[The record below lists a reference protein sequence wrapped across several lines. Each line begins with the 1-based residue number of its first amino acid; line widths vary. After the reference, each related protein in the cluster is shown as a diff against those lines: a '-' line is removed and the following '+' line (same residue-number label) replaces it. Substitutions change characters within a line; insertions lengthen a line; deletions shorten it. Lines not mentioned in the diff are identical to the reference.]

1 MQRMMSALLLAVT
14 AASAAAEPYAAAEVG
29 YGRVDFSLGTPF
41 RGDID
46 DEAMT
51 TGVNLGYRFSELL
64 EGEIGASWYGD
75 VSGRGSPCPA
85 GDICILSIRTI
96 PDNDIRVYRASLLP
110 GFERGDVRLF
120 GRVGYYR
127 ADIDTNIAF
136 EGGDFTEE
144 GWTLG
149 AGLRWSFADDWSI
162 AGEASVLGD
171 EMRQIGLSLAWHP

>member
-1 MQRMMSALLLAVT
+1 MLTISA

-29 YGRVDFSLGTPF
+29 YGSSDFSLGTPF

-46 DEAMT
+46 DESLMS
-51 TGVNLGYRFSELL
+51 GVNVGYRFSELL
-64 EGEIGASWYGD
+64 AGEIGASWYGD

-110 GFERGDVRLF
+110 GFDRGSLRIF

-127 ADIDTNIAF
+127 AEIDTNVVF
-136 EGGDFTEE
+136 PGGDFTRE

-149 AGLRWSFADDWSI
+149 AGVRWSFADDWSV

-171 EMRQIGLSLAWHP
+171 EIRQFGISLAWHP